1 MSKVPLVLGVLFL
14 AVALL
19 AIHVAGNARR
29 IRGGKSGGGGHF
41 GWALLF
47 LASGRMP
54 PPPPETQ
61 IEAEVN
67 TEKDRGVSKPLQI
80 PANTYLFGSGSSDG
94 NISHPHSHHGSSHA
108 GFDAGHS
115 GGHGRGSH

>member
-1 MSKVPLVLGVLFL
+1 MRKVPVILGVLFL
-14 AVALL
+14 AVVLL
-19 AIHVAGNARR
+19 AVHVAGNARR
-29 IRGGKSGGGGHF
+29 ARGGKSGGGGHF

-67 TEKDRGVSKPLQI
+67 AEKDRGASEPLRK
-80 PANTYLFGSGSSDG
+80 PANTHWSGPRHD
-94 NISHPHSHHGSSHA
+94 
-108 GFDAGHS
+108 
-115 GGHGRGSH
+115 